1 MGVEELLK
9 MLQDGGMDDDAIKKL
24 LEDTLHTLDKDFYDA
39 DKKEEEAEDE
49 DKERE
54 AAGKLLG
61 VTL

>member
-9 MLQDGGMDDDAIKKL
+9 MLQDGGMDDDSIKKL
-24 LEDTLHTLDKDFYDA
+24 LEDTLATLDKDFGEHDE
-39 DKKEEEAEDE
+39 KVGEEDE
-49 DKERE
+49 ERE

>member
-24 LEDTLHTLDKDFYDA
+24 LEDTLHTLNKDFADA
-39 DKKEEEAEDE
+39 DEKQEVAEDE
-49 DKERE
+49 ERE

>member
-9 MLQDGGMDDDAIKKL
+9 MLQDGGMDDDSIKKL
-24 LEDTLHTLDKDFYDA
+24 LEDTLATLDKDFGKHDE
-39 DKKEEEAEDE
+39 KVGEEDE
-49 DKERE
+49 ERE

>member
-24 LEDTLHTLDKDFYDA
+24 LEDTLNTLNKDFYDA
-39 DKKEEEAEDE
+39 DKKEEMAEDE
-49 DKERE
+49 ERE